1 MYPDEA
7 VVEVQADERGEDGA
21 VPRGVA
27 ADDVADDGLGA
38 RARPR
43 VEADL
48 QLRLRRR
55 HGGLHRRERQQQQ
68 RQQ

>member
-48 QLRLRRR
+48 QLRRR
-55 HGGLHRRERQQQQ
+55 HNALHRGERQQQQ
-68 RQQ
+68 QQ